1 MIEDTI
7 FLFCI
12 GSIKGMNV
20 MIQIRKIA
28 VIGLGLIGGSLAKAI
43 TQYTDYHVM
52 ARNRTHATLQQA
64 IADGAVHEEL
74 TDDNIAQADM
84 VILGLYPEEAVDY
97 MDRLGPKLK
106 PGTLVIDV
114 SGIKRYICREMPP
127 IAQKHGFV
135 FVGVHPMAGKE
146 KGGYANSEASLFEGA
161 SFIITPTDDTT
172 SEEVVWLTQFARQIG
187 FGMHVVCS
195 PAEHDRMIAFTS
207 QLPHVLANAY
217 VQSPQ
222 CLHHRGFSAGS
233 YRDVSRVARLNE
245 HLWAE
250 LFLQNADALTQELD
264 LLIANI
270 TEMCDAIKADDRE
283 TLEKILGRGRM
294 VKEELGE

>member
-1 MIEDTI
+1 
-7 FLFCI
+7 
-12 GSIKGMNV
+12 
-20 MIQIRKIA
+20 MIQIKNIA
-28 VIGLGLIGGSLAKAI
+28 IIGLGLIGGSLAKAI
-43 TQYTDYHVM
+43 SKRTDYHVM
-52 ARNRTHATLQQA
+52 AKNRTHSTTLQA

-74 TDDNIAQADM
+74 TDENIGSADM
-84 VILGLYPEEAVDY
+84 IILGLYPEEAVEY
-97 MDRLGPKLK
+97 MESIGGKLK
-106 PGTLVIDV
+106 QGALVIDV

-127 IAQKHGFV
+127 IAKKYGFV
-135 FVGVHPMAGKE
+135 FVGTHPMAGKE
-146 KGGYANSEASLFEGA
+146 KGGYFNSEAELFDGA
-161 SFIITPTDDTT
+161 SFIITPTDDST
-172 SEEVVWLTQFARQIG
+172 SEEVNWLIEFSKQTG

-222 CLHHRGFSAGS
+222 CLHHKGFSAGS

-250 LFLQNADALTQELD
+250 LFLQNSDALSEELD

-270 TEMCDAIKADDRE
+270 TEIRDAVKDGNQQR
-283 TLEKILGRGRM
+283 LEEMLARGRK

>member
-1 MIEDTI
+1 MNE
-7 FLFCI
+7 
-12 GSIKGMNV
+12 IKN
-20 MIQIRKIA
+20 IA
-28 VIGLGLIGGSLAKAI
+28 IIGLGLIGGSMAKAI
-43 TQYTDYHVM
+43 TEHTGYHVM
-52 ARNRTHATLQQA
+52 ARNRTRSTLLQA
-64 IADGAVHEEL
+64 IRDGAAHEEL
-74 TDDNIAQADM
+74 TDDNIGQADM
-84 VILGLYPEEAVDY
+84 IILSLYPEEAVEY
-97 MDRLGPKLK
+97 MDSIGDRVKKGA
-106 PGTLVIDV
+106 LVIDV
-114 SGIKRYICREMPP
+114 SGIKRYICENMPP
-127 IAQKHGFV
+127 IARAHGFV
-135 FVGVHPMAGKE
+135 FVGTHPMAGKE
-146 KGGYANSEASLFEGA
+146 KSGYFNSEAALFKGA
-161 SFIITPTDDTT
+161 SFIITPTDDA
-172 SEEVVWLTQFARQIG
+172 SAEQVEWLKGFSADLG

-195 PAEHDRMIAFTS
+195 PEEHDRMIAFTS

-264 LLIANI
+264 LLISNI
-270 TEMCDAIKADDRE
+270 TEMCDAIKKNDRE

>member
-1 MIEDTI
+1 MNE
-7 FLFCI
+7 
-12 GSIKGMNV
+12 IKN
-20 MIQIRKIA
+20 IA
-28 VIGLGLIGGSLAKAI
+28 IIGLGLIGGSLAKAI
-43 TQYTDYHVM
+43 TERTGYHVM
-52 ARNRTHATLQQA
+52 ARNRTRGTLLQA
-64 IADGAVHEEL
+64 IDEGAVHEEL
-74 TDDNIAQADM
+74 TDGNIGQADM
-84 VILGLYPEEAVDY
+84 IILGLYPEEAVEY
-97 MDRLGPKLK
+97 MESIGDRIKKGA
-106 PGTLVIDV
+106 LVIDV
-114 SGIKRYICREMPP
+114 SGIKRYICQKMPP
-127 IAQKHGFV
+127 IAAKYGFV
-135 FVGVHPMAGKE
+135 FVGTHPMAGKE
-146 KGGYANSEASLFEGA
+146 KGGFSNSEAGLFKGA
-161 SFIITPTDDTT
+161 SFIITPTDD
-172 SEEVVWLTQFARQIG
+172 SSAEQVEWLKQFSADLG

-195 PAEHDRMIAFTS
+195 PEEHDRMIAFTS

-222 CLHHRGFSAGS
+222 CLNHKGFSAGS

-264 LLIANI
+264 LLIKNI